1 MTVATA
7 PELKLDGRHDFDFIF
22 GDWRVANRKL
32 RDPLAGGPG
41 EWDEFEA
48 IAHAAPIL
56 GGLGNHDS
64 FSAPDFP
71 GRPGFEGYSLR
82 LFDAD
87 AAVWRIWWASS
98 AAGGQLD
105 TPVAGRFRDGEG
117 RFETDDVLGG
127 RAARVR
133 YDWTDITPASAR
145 WTQSFSFDGGAT
157 FEPNWIMEL
166 TRLR

>member
-1 MTVATA
+1 MT
-7 PELKLDGRHDFDFIF
+7 DGRHDFDFVF

-32 RDPLAGGPG
+32 RDPLGEGPA

-48 IAHAAPIL
+48 TAHAVPIL
-56 GGLGNHDS
+56 GGLGNSDS

-71 GRPGFEGYSLR
+71 GRPGFHGHSLR
-82 LFDAD
+82 LFDPD
-87 AAVWRIWWASS
+87 SGVWRIWWSS
-98 AAGGQLD
+98 TAGSGQLD
-105 TPVAGRFRDGEG
+105 TPVEGRFEKGDG

-157 FEPNWIMEL
+157 FQPNWVMDL
-166 TRLR
+166 SRLG